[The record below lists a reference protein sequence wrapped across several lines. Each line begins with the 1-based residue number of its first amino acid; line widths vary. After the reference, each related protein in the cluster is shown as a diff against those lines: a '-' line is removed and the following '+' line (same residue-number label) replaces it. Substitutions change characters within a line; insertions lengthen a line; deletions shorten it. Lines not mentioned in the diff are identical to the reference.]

1 MGAYS
6 TEAEKRLE
14 KLLNSHDINASFEI
28 IVANNSL
35 RVKTTGLKGI
45 ELEIAKAIND
55 AIGRK
60 RASTAATL
68 LANIKIDS
76 KITYTG
82 GTAASIDK
90 KVKNLKIGR
99 AIDAKGRYFEYL
111 VFKKIE
117 NYYKSLGASD

>member
-76 KITYTG
+76 KLPIQ
-82 GTAASIDK
+82 
-90 KVKNLKIGR
+90 
-99 AIDAKGRYFEYL
+99 
-111 VFKKIE
+111 
-117 NYYKSLGASD
+117 GARLRRLTRK